1 MKSVYRALVL
11 ILLIIVISRPGS
23 AQCVI
28 DSSQTAAGVY
38 PDTLPD
44 ATAGQPYSVDITFVM
59 LTDTLG
65 LTIYNYQILSVAGLP
80 VGLNWQC
87 NAAAGGCNYDPSV
100 SVYGCVLVSGTPLVA
115 GNYTMTVTV
124 VADVQL
130 VGQQVIPFD
139 VPLTVLPGVVTNPGF
154 SMVNATGCDPLTVDF
169 INNNPGQNSYL
180 WDFGNGLQS
189 TLENPPS
196 QTYNVPGTYVVTQ
209 TVTPNV
215 VPSWFLT
222 NIEVTSIPD
231 NYGGFVDDPDLY
243 FLLYDTAGVQVFD
256 SRPSVDNTFPPVSW
270 GVPNLP
276 LQNGDYTVH
285 VWDEDGG
292 LFGADDDLGAITFA
306 GHGVS
311 GTATGTV
318 SGASGLLIVNYTI
331 FETPVVPLTA
341 TDTVFVYA
349 TPAVPLVSPAGP
361 VTVCEGTPLTLVA
374 NDTVQA
380 LQWFE
385 SGVLL
390 PGETG
395 EEFTPAASG
404 TYSVTATTAVGCQS
418 ESVPVTVVINPL
430 PSKPTFFVNGNVFT
444 TGVTG
449 LNLQWYYN
457 GAPLPGQTGSTLTA
471 SLNGTYQLCG
481 TDANGCENCSDTLVF
496 VNVGVVEVNEAEFMI
511 YPNPSNGTFR
521 IVLPQPAE
529 VGSLVQISDLTGKVL
544 FQTECSGQRK
554 LEPGVHLAKGIYLVS
569 LKQKGFS
576 ATKRLSIV
584 E

>member
-1 MKSVYRALVL
+1 MKSFCRALIF
-11 ILLIIVISRPGS
+11 ILLISFTSRQGN
-23 AQCVI
+23 AQCII
-28 DSSQTAAGVY
+28 DSTQTAAGVY

-44 ATAGQPYSVDITFVM
+44 ATAGQPYSIDVTFVM

-115 GNYTMTVTV
+115 GTYTMTVTV

-154 SMVNATGCDPLTVDF
+154 SMVNASGCDPLTVDF
-169 INNNPGQNSYL
+169 INNNPGQNAYL

-196 QTYNVPGTYVVTQ
+196 QTYNAPGTYVVTQ

-256 SRPSVDNTFPPVSW
+256 SRPSIDNTFPPVSW

-306 GHGVS
+306 GHGAS
-311 GTATGTV
+311 GSGTGTV
-318 SGASGLLIVNYTI
+318 SGASGLLIVNYNI
-331 FETPVVPLTA
+331 FQTPIVPLTA
-341 TDTVFVYA
+341 TDTVYVYA
-349 TPAVPLVSPAGP
+349 TTVVPSVTPAGP
-361 VTVCEGTPLTLVA
+361 ITVCEGTPLTLTA
-374 NDTVQA
+374 SDTVNA
-380 LQWFE
+380 LQWYE

-395 EEFTPAASG
+395 VEFTPVASG

-418 ESVPVTVVINPL
+418 ESASVAVVINPL

-457 GAPLPGQTGSTLTA
+457 GVPLSGQTSSTLTA

-496 VNVGVVEVNEAEFMI
+496 VNVGVEEVKGTDFVLF
-511 YPNPSNGTFR
+511 PNPSKGAFQMM
-521 IVLPQPAE
+521 LSQPAAE
-529 VGSLVQISDLTGKVL
+529 GTRLEISDIAGKIV
-544 FQTECSGQRK
+544 FQSVISGLSK
-554 LEPGVHLAKGIYLVS
+554 VELDLNLVKGVYLVS
-569 LKQKGFS
+569 LNNEGTKSTQKL
-576 ATKRLSIV
+576 TIL